1 MDEPEGPFYVVSN
14 SIECNI
20 YIFRHQ
26 SIFFSYS
33 LSLSSFQLFFSSN
46 VSIFDSAFD
55 TMYRRKTRRQ
65 FLFFRFLSFFPSTL
79 PIYMKMLFDY
89 PFSLSSVNIPP
100 LFSLHI
106 GVHHPPG
113 VVRIGC

>member
-1 MDEPEGPFYVVSN
+1 MLSLIRLNATYTYSDTSRY
-14 SIECNI
+14 
-20 YIFRHQ
+20 
-26 SIFFSYS
+26 FSLI
-33 LSLSSFQLFFSSN
+33 LSLSRLFSYFFQAVYLSLTPPLTPCTEERRDANFF
-46 VSIFDSAFD
+46 
-55 TMYRRKTRRQ
+55 
-65 FLFFRFLSFFPSTL
+65 FFRFLSFFPSSL